1 MSLTVVFIG
10 NLTEALKYQIRR
22 RNIPPPVYG
31 ENMRIALNKWRA
43 SNDGKR
49 KYLGKYNRRVTA
61 TKSQVKPQ
69 VPKQRKSL
77 PQAIM
82 PSNAVR
88 TNIHHTSL
96 RESKYAG
103 CNIF

>member
-1 MSLTVVFIG
+1 M
-10 NLTEALKYQIRR
+10 RR
-22 RNIPPPVYG
+22 RNVPPPVYD
-31 ENMRIALNKWRA
+31 ENMRIALNKWGA
-43 SNDGKR
+43 SKDRKR
-49 KYLGKYNRRVTA
+49 KYNRRVTT

-69 VPKQRKSL
+69 VPKRKSL

-82 PSNAVR
+82 PSNARSNAVR
-88 TNIHHTSL
+88 ANIHHSSL